1 MTDHAVME
9 LTSHLGVRAACE
21 AVGAA
26 QASYYRRHR
35 QSPAPPRPEP
45 IPHRRRRQP
54 RALSAAEQQAILDV
68 LHSDRFV
75 DLAPAEVWAILLDE
89 GVYLGSESTFY
100 RLLRQAGEVRERR
113 RQAAHPAKVRPE
125 LVASAP
131 TAVWSWDI
139 TKLRGPAKWTYYYL

>member
-1 MTDHAVME
+1 MTDTAIAE
-9 LTSHLGVRAACE
+9 LVPCVGVRNACQ

-35 QSPAPPRPEP
+35 QSPAPQRPAP
-45 IPHRRRRQP
+45 IPHRQRRQP

-89 GVYLGSESTFY
+89 GIYLGSESTFY
-100 RLLRQAGEVRERR
+100 RLLRKAGEVRERR
-113 RQAAHPAKVRPE
+113 AQATHPAKVKPE
-125 LVASAP
+125 LVANGVLGYHEIAWPSEVELLLP
-131 TAVWSWDI
+131 V
-139 TKLRGPAKWTYYYL
+139 